1 MSSKSELTLTFLDR
15 LPHAAAVALQE
26 LPHEEAYAFME
37 TVPARIA
44 APVVDEMI
52 PWNAARLL
60 ESLTTERATMILRQ
74 LPFSDA
80 VTLTRLVQVGDRERL
95 FAELPTK
102 LATRLAS
109 ALRYPVHQVGAWI
122 DPQVATL
129 STSDSVM
136 DALRVLRTAENASHV
151 FIEAPGHGAY
161 IGTIS
166 IAEILSTTPEQP
178 LENLEIEHTQ
188 PVSNRTSLASIAF
201 DERWDT
207 FLHLPVV
214 GRRGNL
220 LGGLSRKTLRE
231 SAQPHAA
238 HVYDDSNPLLR
249 PVASALFL
257 TAMTLIDVVRA
268 PARPDPTPRV
278 GASSNER

>member
-1 MSSKSELTLTFLDR
+1 MSNKSELTLTFLDR
-15 LPHAAAVALQE
+15 LPQAAAIALQE
-26 LPHEEAYAFME
+26 LSHEDARAFME

-60 ESLTTERATMILRQ
+60 ESLSTERATMILRQ
-74 LPFSDA
+74 LQFSDA
-80 VTLTRLVQVGDRERL
+80 VSLVRLVQVSNRERL
-95 FAELPTK
+95 FAELPT
-102 LATRLAS
+102 RLANRLGS

-122 DPQVATL
+122 DPQVVML
-129 STSDSVM
+129 STSDSVT

-161 IGTIS
+161 VGTVS
-166 IAEILSTTPEQP
+166 VAEILNATPEQP
-178 LENLEIEHTQ
+178 LQNLAIQATQ
-188 PVSNRTSLASIAF
+188 PVSNRASLASIAF

-220 LGGLSRKTLRE
+220 LGGLARKTLRE
-231 SAQPHAA
+231 GAQPHSSHA
-238 HVYDDSNPLLR
+238 HDDPNPLLR

-257 TAMTLIDVVRA
+257 TAMALIEAVRA
-268 PARPDPTPRV
+268 PARADPTPGV
-278 GASSNER
+278 GA